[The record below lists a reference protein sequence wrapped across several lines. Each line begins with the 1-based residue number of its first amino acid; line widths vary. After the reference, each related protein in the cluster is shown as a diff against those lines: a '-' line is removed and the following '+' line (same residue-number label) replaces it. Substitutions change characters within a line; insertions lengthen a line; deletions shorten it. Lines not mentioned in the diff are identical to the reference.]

1 MDNSLGVAV
10 VGYGYWSPKLIRN
23 LTLVPG
29 MELRAICEK
38 DESRHAGIRE
48 AHPDVT
54 LFRHYRD
61 AFADTSVET
70 VIIATVPSSHYR
82 IAKLALESGKHVLVE
97 KPLTLSVEE
106 GEILVA
112 LAKERGL
119 TLMVD
124 HTYLYTPAVQKLGEI
139 IANGSLGK
147 IYSLESV
154 RANLGL
160 FQRDANVVWDLA
172 PHDFSILLSIIP
184 ERPRYVTAIGT
195 KTVVHPRQQRSQ
207 ESDAHIMLSYASGMS
222 VHIYVSWTSP
232 VKTRQITVIG
242 SERMAMYDQL
252 ADDQLVV
259 FDQGVYAN
267 EGEGESGPLFSY
279 KIGDTTPVE
288 YEKGG
293 EDLARM
299 LSDFAQAVHTGNAPR
314 AHAAL
319 ALETVRLLCATQES
333 IRRGGKRL
341 KINYGSSNPF
351 KRLWHGF
358 RPS

>member
-1 MDNSLGVAV
+1 MDKALGVAV

-23 LTLVPG
+23 LTFVPG

-38 DESRHAGIRE
+38 DESRHRAIQE
-48 AHPDVT
+48 THPEVKV
-54 LFRHYRD
+54 FRHYRD
-61 AFADTSVET
+61 AFTDDSIDS

-82 IAKLALESGKHVLVE
+82 IAKLALENGKHVLVE

-112 LAKERGL
+112 LAKENGL

-124 HTYLYTPAVQKLGEI
+124 HTYLYTPAVEKLGEI
-139 IANGSLGK
+139 MASGSLGK

-172 PHDFSILLSIIP
+172 PHDFSILLSLVP
-184 ERPRYVTAIGT
+184 ERPRYITAIGT
-195 KTVVHPRQQRSQ
+195 KTVIHPKQQRSQ

-232 VKTRQITVIG
+232 IKTRQITVIG

-252 ADDQLVV
+252 ANDQLVV

-267 EGEGESGPLFSY
+267 EDEGESGPLFSY

-288 YEKGG
+288 YERGG

-299 LSDFAQAVHTGNAPR
+299 LSDFAQAARTGKAPR
-314 AHAAL
+314 AHAKL
-319 ALETVRLLCATQES
+319 ALETVRLLCAAQES

-341 KINYGSSNPF
+341 RINYGASNPL
-351 KRLWHGF
+351 KRLWYGF
-358 RPS
+358 RPR